1 MKNMTRTDAHRP
13 SAINPA
19 EYEFVAQE
27 LIPIGRYSGDIL
39 SDCAFLQAER
49 ARISRHMAR
58 TGGTYSRHE
67 HGGNCMVCGSV
78 NAIYTA
84 LFYHAKSNSYIRM
97 GSDCAEKCE
106 MGDAASFAYFRTQ
119 ADNAYAAYAG
129 KRKAQAILAENNLT
143 AAWDLFV
150 NAGLANTGLTYKY
163 EEHTICDMVRK
174 LVNYGNLSEKQFAF
188 MGRLFTQIESRKAT
202 TAKRDAETAAAKE
215 IPSFEG
221 RVEIEGVVLSHKYD
235 SDSAFPGY
243 RMLVQHAD
251 GWKVWGT
258 APDGVVKGQT
268 IRFSASV
275 IVSQD
280 DKKFGYFKRP
290 TKLVVVKDIEVE
302 AEVAVA

>member
-27 LIPIGRYSGDIL
+27 LIPIGRYTGDIL
-39 SDCAFLQAER
+39 SDCAFLQSER
-49 ARISRHMAR
+49 ARIRRHMER
-58 TGGTYSRHE
+58 TGGTYSKHA

-84 LFYHAKSNSYIRM
+84 LFYHAKTNSYVRM

-129 KRKAQAILAENNLT
+129 KRKAQAILAENNLS
-143 AAWDLFV
+143 AAWDLYI
-150 NAGLANTGLTYKY
+150 NAGLPGTGLTYKY

-174 LVNYGNLSEKQFAF
+174 LVSYGSLSEKQFAF
-188 MGRLFTQIESRKAT
+188 MGRLFAQIESRDAIA
-202 TAKRDAETAAAKE
+202 AKREAETAAAKE
-215 IPSFEG
+215 IPTFDG
-221 RVEIEGVVLSHKYD
+221 RVEIEGKVLSYKYE
-235 SDSAFPGY
+235 SETAFPGY

-251 GWKVWGT
+251 GWKVYGT
-258 APDGVVKGQT
+258 APDGVAKGQ
-268 IRFSASV
+268 IVRFNAAV
-275 IVSQD
+275 TVSRD

-290 TKLVVVKDIEVE
+290 TKLVVVEEAAEEV
-302 AEVAVA
+302 VA